1 MDALTL
7 VRQDHRRLEGL
18 LERFE
23 QHEGTNVRERSVL
36 LRQLRDALR
45 HHVGQEERFL
55 YPIFRQR
62 ATAEEIDLGPLD
74 RAIEQHRLI
83 ELLADEL
90 ADLDQ
95 TDEALPAK
103 MRVLTE
109 LVRNHLDTEDAV
121 VLPAIEDLI
130 DDDTLLELGHR
141 MEQRQEVLA
150 AQQEL
155 VATMT
160 PGGVRGRRL
169 AAAVGGVVAAAGAA
183 LLAALARRRRPP
195 PRRRTAGWRRTTGR
209 SRTRRR

>member
-183 LLAALARRRRPP
+183 LLAVLARRRRPP